1 MRAPEQ
7 VLHGASEPLAVLPV
21 CDHYAGTEPLMR
33 KSLARLQAA
42 GPCPSFD
49 VTLDAEDGAAVGAE
63 EAHARLIAQ
72 LIQEYTGPGRIGV
85 RVHPVQHPAFMQD
98 LQILLGQVGAKL
110 AYIMLPKAS
119 SAIDV
124 GNACETVRRLC
135 EVAQC
140 PTPPIHVLIE
150 SHGALRE
157 VFRIAAHPQVE
168 SLSFGLMDF
177 VSAHRGAIGS
187 DALTAE
193 GQMAHPLI
201 VRAKL
206 EIAAACHAYGKVAS
220 HSVVTE
226 LAEPSLAGQV
236 AQQALEQFGYQR
248 MWSIHP
254 AQIEPIVQ
262 ALQPTT
268 AELERA
274 ALILLDAQRHDW
286 APVRHL
292 DQLHDRASYR
302 HFWTLLKRAHALGLP
317 LPAEAA
323 TLFEG

>member
-1 MRAPEQ
+1 M
-7 VLHGASEPLAVLPV
+7 VLPV
-21 CDHYAGTEPLMR
+21 CDHYAGTESLMR
-33 KSLARLQAA
+33 KSLDRLRAA
-42 GPCPSFD
+42 GPCPAFD
-49 VTLDAEDGAAVGAE
+49 VTLDAEDGAPVGAE

-72 LIQEYTGPGRIGV
+72 LIAEYQGSGRIGV
-85 RVHPVQHPAFMQD
+85 RVHAVSHPAFMQD
-98 LQILLGQVGAKL
+98 LQILLGQAGSKI
-110 AYIMLPKAS
+110 AYIMLPKAN

-124 GNACETVRRLC
+124 GNACETIRRLC
-135 EVAQC
+135 DVAQC
-140 PTPPIHVLIE
+140 PAPPVHVLIE

-187 DALTAE
+187 DALTAK
-193 GQMAHPLI
+193 GQMTHPLV

-206 EIAAACHAYGKVAS
+206 EMAAACHAYGKIAS

-226 LAEPSLAGQV
+226 LNDPAAVSAV
-236 AQQALEQFGYQR
+236 AQRALHEFGYQR

-262 ALQPTT
+262 ALQPSV

-302 HFWTLLKRAHALGLP
+302 HFWTLLKRARALGLP
-317 LPAEAA
+317 LPTEADS
-323 TLFEG
+323 LFEG